1 MKKKSQAGCEP
12 KPERSVQEGEGKE
25 EGIQEGEGKEPEEGI
40 QEGEGKE
47 QERKKEYRKVNKA
60 GKSVDM

>member
-1 MKKKSQAGCEP
+1 MKKKSQAGCES
-12 KPERSVQEGEGKE
+12 K
-25 EGIQEGEGKEPEEGI
+25 PEEGI

-47 QERKKEYRKVNKA
+47 QEQKKEYRRVNKA

>member
-1 MKKKSQAGCEP
+1 MKKKSQAGC
-12 KPERSVQEGEGKE
+12 KPEPERGV
-25 EGIQEGEGKEPEEGI
+25 QEGEGKEPEEGI

>member
-1 MKKKSQAGCEP
+1 MQAGCEP

-25 EGIQEGEGKEPEEGI
+25 PEEGI

-47 QERKKEYRKVNKA
+47 YEQKKEYRKVNKA